1 MSSVRVGRFGMFT
14 RNESCRAVPAETTIE
29 VMSGANGSSPT
40 ASRYVT
46 VASAWR
52 VATAG
57 ADPDVPTPI
66 PTVSMA
72 GTTAQD
78 PAKRL
83 MNPGAALTARVYDG
97 AEATASVPE
106 KWRRRELTPRKV
118 PISPRSRPV

>member
-1 MSSVRVGRFGMFT
+1 MFT

-46 VASAWR
+46 VASICR
-52 VATAG
+52 VDAAG
-57 ADPDVPTPI
+57 VAPDVPAPI
-66 PTVSMA
+66 PIASMA

-83 MNPGAALTARVYDG
+83 MNPGAALTARVYDA
-97 AEATASVPE
+97 AEETASV
-106 KWRRRELTPRKV
+106 
-118 PISPRSRPV
+118 